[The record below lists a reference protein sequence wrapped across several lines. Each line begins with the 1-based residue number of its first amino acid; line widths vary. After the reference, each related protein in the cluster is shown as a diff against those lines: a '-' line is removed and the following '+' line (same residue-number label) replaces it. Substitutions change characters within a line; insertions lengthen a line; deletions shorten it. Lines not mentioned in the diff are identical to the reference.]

1 MSRTDFM
8 AAASFER
15 EGFGRTVQYTPPQA
29 WDEPSRVPGW
39 DSHDVL
45 AHLHAQETAAAAL
58 VGEEVA
64 PELEEYRTS
73 SGGTL
78 DVDGFN
84 AFAVER
90 RKQVSTRQLAVEW
103 GKAATLLLDRAAI
116 ASDEDWAS
124 HRIPWLGG
132 DIPLRY
138 LIQTRVVEWWIHGED
153 IRAGAGLDV
162 RFVHNSIYL
171 VNDLAIRML
180 PYALGLA
187 GLELP
192 GLSVQVDLEGVGEGS
207 WHYALAPGERPS
219 SDKEPDAFIQGRGFR
234 FALVAG
240 RRDPAERYLE
250 DGNLVVGGD
259 EDLATAILEN
269 LRAFPA

>member
-45 AHLHAQETAAAAL
+45 AHLHAQEIAAAAL

-64 PELEEYRTS
+64 PELEEYRAS

-84 AFAVER
+84 AFAVDR
-90 RKQVSTRQLAVEW
+90 RKQISTRQLAVEW
-103 GKAATLLLDRAAI
+103 GKAATLLLDRAAH
-116 ASDEDWAS
+116 ASDQDWAS

-153 IRAGAGLDV
+153 IRFGAGLDV
-162 RFVHNSIYL
+162 RFIHNSIYL

-187 GLELP
+187 GLVLP

-207 WHYALAPGERPS
+207 WHFALAPGERPS
-219 SDKEPDAFIQGRGFR
+219 SDKEPDAFIEGRGYR

-240 RRDPAERYLE
+240 RRDPAERSLE

>member
-15 EGFGRTVQYTPPQA
+15 EGFGRTIQYTSPPA
-29 WDEPSRVPGW
+29 WDLPSRIPPW
-39 DSHDVL
+39 DNHDVL
-45 AHLHAQETAAAAL
+45 AHLHAQEIAAAAL
-58 VGEEVA
+58 VGDEVA
-64 PELEEYRTS
+64 PELEEYKQT
-73 SGGTL
+73 SGGIL

-90 RKQVSTRQLAVEW
+90 RKQISTHQLATEW
-103 GKAATLLLDRAAI
+103 GKAASLLLDRASL
-116 ASDEDWAS
+116 ASDQDWAS
-124 HRIPWLGG
+124 SRVPWLGG

-138 LIQTRVVEWWIHGED
+138 LIQTRVVEWWLHGED
-153 IRAGAGLDV
+153 IRYGASMDV
-162 RFVHNSIYL
+162 RFIHNSIYL

-192 GLSVQVDLEGVGEGS
+192 GLSVRVDLDGAGEGS

-219 SDKEPDAFIQGRGFR
+219 ADKEPDAFIEGRGYR

-240 RRDPAERYLE
+240 RRVPAEHFLE

-259 EDLATAILEN
+259 EDLATAILDN

>member
-15 EGFGRTVQYTPPQA
+15 EGFGRTIQYTPPQA
-29 WDEPSRVPGW
+29 WDLPSRIPPW
-39 DSHDVL
+39 DDHDVL
-45 AHLHAQETAAAAL
+45 AHLHAQEIAAAAL
-58 VGEEVA
+58 VGDEVA
-64 PELEEYRTS
+64 PELEEYKAST
-73 SGGTL
+73 GGKV

-90 RKQVSTRQLAVEW
+90 RKQVSTHQLALEW
-103 GKAATLLLDRAAI
+103 GKAATLLLDRATL
-116 ASDEDWAS
+116 ASDSDWTS
-124 HRIPWLGG
+124 LRIPWLGG

-138 LIQTRVVEWWIHGED
+138 LLQTRVVEWWLHGED
-153 IRAGAGLDV
+153 IRYGASMDV
-162 RFVHNSIYL
+162 RLIHSSIYL

-187 GLELP
+187 GLVLP
-192 GLSVQVDLEGVGEGS
+192 GLSVRVDLEGVGEGS
-207 WHYALAPGERPS
+207 WHYALAPGEHPS
-219 SDKEPDAFIQGRGFR
+219 ADKAPDAFIDGRGYR

-240 RRDPAERYLE
+240 RRDPAERYLG

-259 EDLATAILEN
+259 EELATTILEN
-269 LRAFPA
+269 LRAFPV

>member
-1 MSRTDFM
+1 
-8 AAASFER
+8 
-15 EGFGRTVQYTPPQA
+15 
-29 WDEPSRVPGW
+29 
-39 DSHDVL
+39 
-45 AHLHAQETAAAAL
+45 
-58 VGEEVA
+58 
-64 PELEEYRTS
+64 
-73 SGGTL
+73 
-78 DVDGFN
+78 
-84 AFAVER
+84 VER
-90 RKQVSTRQLAVEW
+90 RKQISTHQLAMEW

-116 ASDEDWAS
+116 ASDQDWAS

-138 LIQTRVVEWWIHGED
+138 LLQTRVVEWWIHGED
-153 IRAGAGLDV
+153 IRSGAGLDV
-162 RFVHNSIYL
+162 RFIHNSIYL
-171 VNDLAIRML
+171 VNDLAIRMV

-187 GLELP
+187 GLVLR

-219 SDKEPDAFIQGRGFR
+219 SDKQPDAFIEGRGYR

-269 LRAFPA
+269 LRAFRPSPFGCRKPPAGQQTLRLAHPYYSRYRAAYASSRRNVGRPPSCARSRVARPAPPRSCTTATPQGSTDSEW